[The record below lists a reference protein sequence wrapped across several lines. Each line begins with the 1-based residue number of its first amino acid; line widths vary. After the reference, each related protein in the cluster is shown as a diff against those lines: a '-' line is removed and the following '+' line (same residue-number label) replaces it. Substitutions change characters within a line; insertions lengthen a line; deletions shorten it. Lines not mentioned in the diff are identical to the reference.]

1 MAGSCQIDNT
11 IDIKSADV
19 DKTGQVFA
27 LFLNTFYI
35 MVNSTLLVFFF
46 RNQSSFYEVLS
57 SPSSHVVYFI

>member
-1 MAGSCQIDNT
+1 MAGSCQVDNT

-35 MVNSTLLVFFF
+35 MVNSTLLVFF

-57 SPSSHVVYFI
+57 FPSSHVVYFI